1 VCGSFHALTELALWV
16 PWSIFIDYLSLF
28 KTRIILGVFTRLR
41 RRSDI
46 AAVPIMGIDFIVYT
60 LLFSVGLTLMTAGTM
75 AMGSGSFLIWLD
87 FFRIEKM
94 MGMISIHWK
103 IRDDLLFIFFWSGFA
118 PSLWLWLYV
127 LALFVTRILLRSE
140 RLVNSLRWFLDVEKN
155 PFRSIGAVA
164 AALAFVVSVGII
176 LVSVEVSRISA
187 AA

>member
-1 VCGSFHALTELALWV
+1 
-16 PWSIFIDYLSLF
+16 
-28 KTRIILGVFTRLR
+28 
-41 RRSDI
+41 
-46 AAVPIMGIDFIVYT
+46 
-60 LLFSVGLTLMTAGTM
+60 MTAGTM

-94 MGMISIHWK
+94 MGMISIHLK

-140 RLVNSLRWFLDVEKN
+140 RLVNSLRWFLEVEKN